1 MMFPWNRRRIEG
13 LLAASLYEPLSERDR
28 RALDR
33 AMQSDAAL
41 RKEYG
46 SLRRLVNAV
55 PPAPVESIPNL
66 LPLLRARLNAPARR
80 NAGYR
85 WAYAG
90 AAAAVVVGLSLGT
103 WYAGRES
110 ITPGPIAA
118 LDSDAPNTLVSQALA
133 EAEGL
138 LAKQD
143 MPAAYDVLR
152 KALSRQPGDRRAGE
166 AQWLVADCAFKLKD
180 YSEAYEACNRLF
192 AEYRASLDDNP
203 DRRTLAINLRDLLAE
218 ARKVD
223 YESLQAFDVAKRD
236 RANTFGAL
244 ENVAATYAKYQGTE
258 QYALGDLVAK
268 EMAATVAAETGID
281 INTPAGTLAAY
292 QGAHDRCTSPVAVA
306 LLDLKIGDAYLDP
319 LNDPAAA
326 KEHYQRAAENP
337 VLASLA
343 TKALRRVE

>member
-13 LLAASLYEPLSERDR
+13 LLAASLYEPLSERDQ

-33 AMQSDAAL
+33 AMQSDTAL
-41 RKEYG
+41 RAEYE

-66 LPLLRARLNAPARR
+66 LPLLRDRLDAPSRR
-80 NAGYR
+80 SAGYR

-90 AAAAVVVGLSLGT
+90 AAATVVLGLSLGA
-103 WYAGRES
+103 WYADREGVP
-110 ITPGPIAA
+110 PGPIATVKTG
-118 LDSDAPNTLVSQALA
+118 APNTLVSQALA

-152 KALSRQPGDRRAGE
+152 KALSRQPGDARAGD
-166 AQWLVADCAFKLKD
+166 AQWLAADCAFKLKH
-180 YSEAYEACNRLF
+180 YSEAYDACNQLF
-192 AEYRASLDDNP
+192 AEYGASLDGNP
-203 DRRTLAINLRDLLAE
+203 DRRTRAINLRDLLAE
-218 ARKVD
+218 AKEVD
-223 YESLQAFDVAKRD
+223 YASLQAFDVAKRD

-244 ENVAATYAKYQGTE
+244 ENVAATYAKYHGTE

-306 LLDLKIGDAYLDP
+306 LLDMKIGDAYLGP
-319 LNDPAAA
+319 LNDRAAA

>member
-1 MMFPWNRRRIEG
+1 MSR
-13 LLAASLYEPLSERDR
+13 LANAIGARWIVPCSRTPPE
-28 RALDR
+28 A
-33 AMQSDAAL
+33 
-41 RKEYG
+41 EYG
-46 SLRRLVNAV
+46 SLRRLECRPGAGRVY
-55 PPAPVESIPNL
+55 SNL
-66 LPLLRARLNAPARR
+66 LPLLRARLTHPARR
-80 NAGYR
+80 NEGMGGGCR
-85 WAYAG
+85 GGGGGSRG
-90 AAAAVVVGLSLGT
+90 AIVGRGN
-103 WYAGRES
+103 AGREGVRRYNCTWS
-110 ITPGPIAA
+110 PMHRTP
-118 LDSDAPNTLVSQALA
+118 VSQALA

-143 MPAAYDVLR
+143 MPAAYVVLR

-203 DRRTLAINLRDLLAE
+203 DRRTQAINLRDLLAE

-319 LNDPAAA
+319 LNEPAAA